1 MNMDLALYLA
11 KRTLEVALML
21 AAPVLIV
28 ALATGLITAT
38 LQAVTSVRDMTLGMV
53 LKIVAV
59 GVTILI
65 FGGWMMQMAMAFTL
79 EIFHTMQTMVQ

>member
-59 GVTILI
+59 GVTILV